1 MATGKRLEN
10 WLTLLRAWDKPG
22 WMRAALA
29 AAAFFGV
36 AAFILGAG
44 NRFTSGPWFL
54 YIPEVTLIP
63 PIGRAA
69 WEQAFV
75 IHQQSPLYALCGGYE
90 VGGMESI
97 TVYQFLY
104 GWEWV
109 RIASVALFVAVLFL
123 ALIFFLCHAAK
134 SARRPDLLPWIGL
147 VAAGVSY
154 LVLRY
159 FADHAGLFAT
169 INLGQ
174 HRHALDVTFA
184 SVGLAML
191 IVGAVAPGRSQAGS
205 AIPRLAWGSA
215 IALNIAFGALF
226 EALDAGPL
234 WTTFPGYT
242 DSLLPSSDRLFAF
255 NPIWRNLTENGY
267 LIQTCH
273 RVLSIGLWAAASLAV
288 VTAVLRGLPW
298 TRAAVLFGLL
308 TLEGALGVATL
319 RAGEPLVLSIVH
331 QACAI
336 AVLAAALAPRDLWAR
351 PLAQTRAAPPS
362 SLIRAARFRRD
373 RGITQHRFQLV
384 AKLSQ
389 YPRDDRINAT
399 QEMPHRNAPFEVE
412 EVE

>member
-1 MATGKRLEN
+1 MANDERFGN
-10 WLTLLRAWDKPG
+10 WLRILRAWDRPG

-36 AAFILGAG
+36 VAFVLGVG
-44 NRFTSGPWFL
+44 NRFTRGPWFL
-54 YIPEVTLIP
+54 YIPKVDLIP

-75 IHQQSPLYALCGGYE
+75 IHQQSPLFALCGGYE

-97 TVYQFLY
+97 TVFQFLY
-104 GWEWV
+104 GWEWA
-109 RIASVALFVAVLFL
+109 RIASVALFAEALFL
-123 ALIFFLCHAAK
+123 ALMFFLCRAAK
-134 SARRPDLLPWIGL
+134 ATRYPDPLPWVGL
-147 VAAGVSY
+147 VAAGVAY

-191 IVGAVAPGRSQAGS
+191 IVSAVAPGWSQNGS
-205 AIPRLAWGSA
+205 AMPRVAWGSA

-242 DSLLPSSDRLFAF
+242 DSLLPSFDRLFAF
-255 NPIWRNLTENGY
+255 NSVWRNLTENGY

-273 RVLSIGLWAAASLAV
+273 RVLSIALWAAASLGV
-288 VTAVLRGLPW
+288 VSVVLRGLSW
-298 TRAAVLFGLL
+298 ARAAVLFGLL
-308 TLEGALGVATL
+308 TLEGTLGVATL
-319 RAGEPLVLSIVH
+319 QAGQPLVLSIVH

-336 AVLAAALAPRDLWAR
+336 AVLAAALAPRALGKRTVIPVDSGWNTNGATG
-351 PLAQTRAAPPS
+351 LAPALRS
-362 SLIRAARFRRD
+362 
-373 RGITQHRFQLV
+373 
-384 AKLSQ
+384 
-389 YPRDDRINAT
+389 
-399 QEMPHRNAPFEVE
+399 
-412 EVE
+412 

>member
-1 MATGKRLEN
+1 MLVRPDQAPSGTPHETLFAAGKRLGH
-10 WLTLLRAWDKPG
+10 WRALLRACDKPG

-36 AAFILGAG
+36 AAFVLGVG
-44 NRFTSGPWFL
+44 NRFTRGPWFL

-97 TVYQFLY
+97 TVYRFLY
-104 GWEWV
+104 AWEWL
-109 RIASVALFVAVLFL
+109 RIASVVLFVEALFVASF
-123 ALIFFLCHAAK
+123 FFLCRAAK
-134 SARRPDLLPWIGL
+134 SARRSDLLPWVGW
-147 VAAGVSY
+147 ATAGVAY

-174 HRHALDVTFA
+174 HRHALDVTVA
-184 SVGLAML
+184 SVVLAIL
-191 IVGAVAPGRSQAGS
+191 IVGAIAPGGSQAGS
-205 AIPRLAWGSA
+205 AIPRVAWGSA

-234 WTTFPGYT
+234 WTSFPGYT
-242 DSLLPSSDRLFAF
+242 DSFLPTSDRLFAF
-255 NPIWRNLTENGY
+255 HPVWRNLTENGY

-273 RVLSIGLWAAASLAV
+273 RVLSIGLWAAAALAV
-288 VTAVLRGLPW
+288 LTAALRALPR

-319 RAGEPLVLSIVH
+319 QAGQPLVLSIVH

-336 AVLAAALAPRDLWAR
+336 AVLAAALVPYRRHRPSEQPGSSVIADLLSIADAVSAR
-351 PLAQTRAAPPS
+351 R
-362 SLIRAARFRRD
+362 
-373 RGITQHRFQLV
+373 
-384 AKLSQ
+384 
-389 YPRDDRINAT
+389 
-399 QEMPHRNAPFEVE
+399 
-412 EVE
+412 

>member
-1 MATGKRLEN
+1 MLLKVRPDQAPSEILHGSPMATSKRLEY
-10 WLTLLRAWDKPG
+10 WLTLLRAWDKSG
-22 WMRAALA
+22 WMRAALV

-44 NRFTSGPWFL
+44 NRFTQGPWFL
-54 YIPEVTLIP
+54 YIPKVELIP

-75 IHQQSPLYALCGGYE
+75 IHQQSPLFALCGGYE

-104 GWEWV
+104 GWEWA
-109 RIASVALFVAVLFL
+109 RIASVVLFLEALFL
-123 ALIFFLCHAAK
+123 ALMFFLFRAAK
-134 SARRPDLLPWIGL
+134 SARRPDLLPWVGL
-147 VAAGVSY
+147 IAAGVAY

-191 IVGAVAPGRSQAGS
+191 IVCAVTPERSQAGL
-205 AIPRLAWGSA
+205 AIPRVAWGLA

-226 EALDAGPL
+226 EALDARPL
-234 WTTFPGYT
+234 WTSFPGYT

-273 RVLSIGLWAAASLAV
+273 RVLSIGLWAAASLAF
-288 VTAVLRGLPW
+288 VTAVLGDLAW

-319 RAGEPLVLSIVH
+319 RADQQPLVLSIVH

-351 PLAQTRAAPPS
+351 PLAQTLAVLA
-362 SLIRAARFRRD
+362 
-373 RGITQHRFQLV
+373 QHR
-384 AKLSQ
+384 
-389 YPRDDRINAT
+389 R
-399 QEMPHRNAPFEVE
+399 HC
-412 EVE
+412 

>member
-1 MATGKRLEN
+1 MMLLEINPDQAPSGAHAEPPMANGERFGSCLRF
-10 WLTLLRAWDKPG
+10 LLAWDRPG
-22 WMRAALA
+22 WMRAALT

-36 AAFILGAG
+36 VAFILGAG
-44 NRFTSGPWFL
+44 NRFTQGPWFL
-54 YIPEVTLIP
+54 YIPKVELIP

-75 IHQQSPLYALCGGYE
+75 IHQQSPLYALCGGYD

-97 TVYQFLY
+97 NIFQFLY
-104 GWEWV
+104 MWEWV
-109 RIASVALFVAVLFL
+109 RIASVALFAEALLL
-123 ALIFFLCHAAK
+123 ALMFFLCRAAK
-134 SARRPDLLPWIGL
+134 AARYPDLLPWVGL
-147 VAAGVSY
+147 VAAGVAY

-159 FADHAGLFAT
+159 FAHHAGLFAT

-191 IVGAVAPGRSQAGS
+191 IVSAVAPGWSQNGS
-205 AIPRLAWGSA
+205 AIPRVAWGSA

-255 NPIWRNLTENGY
+255 NPVWRNLTENGY

-273 RVLSIGLWAAASLAV
+273 RVLSIGLWASASLAV
-288 VTAVLRGLPW
+288 VTAVLRGLPSM
-298 TRAAVLFGLL
+298 RAAVLFGLL
-308 TLEGALGVATL
+308 TLEGALGIATL
-319 RAGEPLVLSIVH
+319 QAGQPLVLSIVH

-351 PLAQTRAAPPS
+351 RPPADIGRLSLACYAE
-362 SLIRAARFRRD
+362 
-373 RGITQHRFQLV
+373 H
-384 AKLSQ
+384 
-389 YPRDDRINAT
+389 
-399 QEMPHRNAPFEVE
+399 
-412 EVE
+412 